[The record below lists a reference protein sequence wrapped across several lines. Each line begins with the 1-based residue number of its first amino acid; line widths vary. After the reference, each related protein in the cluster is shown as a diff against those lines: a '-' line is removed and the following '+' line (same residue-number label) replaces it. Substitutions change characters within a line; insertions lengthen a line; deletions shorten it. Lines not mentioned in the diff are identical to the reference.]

1 LATTKKNQLS
11 IFYYCAKMSQFA
23 YELAA
28 SGTPLH
34 DDELISYLLA
44 GLDEE
49 YNVVLTSVVARV
61 DPIAPTEL
69 YIQLLSFE
77 QHTNL
82 QGHTS
87 HDGPSSAMNV
97 SRGRGYSGGRGSGS
111 SSCGSGPGRGHTQ
124 RGGFSNQQGRS
135 ASNGSSSRPQC
146 QVCSKIGHTAKTWWC
161 CYDDDSNIESLTSG
175 IAASTSTDNNW
186 YTDSRVTYHITGEL
200 DKLMMHDVYCS
211 NDQIHMANGLG
222 VDITRIGKSIIPTPT
237 HNLTLNNVL
246 HVPSAHKILISIHH
260 FTLDN
265 DTFIEFHPFFFLI
278 KDRKMKNV
286 LLHGWCKGGL
296 YPFPSSA
303 SRIQRRTPCYI

>member
-1 LATTKKNQLS
+1 
-11 IFYYCAKMSQFA
+11 MSQFA

-87 HDGPSSAMNV
+87 HDGPSSAMTV

-161 CYDDDSNIESLTSG
+161 RYDDDSNIESLTSG

-186 YTDSRVTYHITGEL
+186 YTDSGATYHITGEL
-200 DKLMMHDVYCS
+200 DKLMMYDVYCS

-222 VDITRIGKSIIPTPT
+222 VDITRIEKSIIPTPT

-246 HVPSAHKILISIHH
+246 HVSSAHKILISNHH

-278 KDRKMKNV
+278 KDRKMRNV